1 MLSIFK
7 YSTLKKTLVRCMF
20 VSMAQVLRQ
29 NEPLLHGKTGE
40 LQLVVCI
47 RSLMKIFK
55 NVVADQDRNQGELR
69 PTAEFFTL
77 SLEKC
82 VGCSLQNLAPQ
93 EIHRPT
99 WCSKQVTG
107 LSLSKVCICVK

>member
-7 YSTLKKTLVRCMF
+7 YSTLKKSLVRCMF

-29 NEPLLHGKTGE
+29 NEPLCSTVKQVSCSFLY
-40 LQLVVCI
+40 
-47 RSLMKIFK
+47 SFADKIFK

-99 WCSKQVTG
+99 WCSKLVTG
-107 LSLSKVCICVK
+107 LSLSKCICVK